1 MKCKKCKTEF
11 NGKFCPQCGTKATI
25 NDWIVVVL
33 LIVFFPI
40 GLYLMWAKT
49 NWKNIIKIVVTI
61 IISLYFIICITPTPK
76 NDYDKTNSTIY
87 FSETTEPT
95 TEELTTVE
103 PTTIGLTTI
112 EPTTVESTTVE
123 PTTVEPTTVEPTTLE
138 PTTVEPTT
146 VKPTEKTTKKPTEP
160 TTKKAVS
167 SSSSSKSS
175 NNNFQTYDNEE
186 QQNTT
191 EYVLNTNTM
200 KVHKAS
206 CRHVK
211 KISPENYAT
220 ISSLENAYA
229 QGYEACKTCNP

>member
-1 MKCKKCKTEF
+1 MIKCKKCKTQF

-25 NDWIVVVL
+25 KNWIVILL

-40 GLYLMWAKT
+40 GFYLMWAKT
-49 NWKNIIKIVVTI
+49 NWKKVIKIVVTI
-61 IISLYFIICITPTPK
+61 IISLYFIIWITPTPK
-76 NDYDKTNSTIY
+76 SGNNKTNANTY
-87 FSETTEPT
+87 FSETTAPT

-103 PTTIGLTTI
+103 LTTV
-112 EPTTVESTTVE
+112 EPTTVAPTTVELTTAEPTTVE
-123 PTTVEPTTVEPTTLE
+123 PTTVEPTTVEPTTA
-138 PTTVEPTT
+138 
-146 VKPTEKTTKKPTEP
+146 KPTEKSTKKPTEP

-167 SSSSSKSS
+167 SSSASKNS
-175 NNNFQTYDNEE
+175 NNNFQTYDNKE

-220 ISSLENAYA
+220 ISSLQDAYSK
-229 QGYEACKTCNP
+229 GYEACKTCNP